1 MRRSRNERS
10 LEAGSR
16 SLRAIVLVAIIIASL
31 LVSSQSSQASVAVPQ
46 TTSSQAASYD
56 NLSDTT
62 AANDVQNISAANTEA
77 TYTLAEVA
85 TRNTQANCWTVVF
98 DKVYNITSYIKNHP
112 GGASSISKICGKDGT
127 SMFDNKHG
135 GSSSQAIILSTY
147 KIGALYKPPATS
159 CEAGYFVSP
168 SQGTCTPAPKGYF
181 VTSAASAAGTTV
193 ATPCPIGKFTS
204 VTGSTQCLPAPP
216 GYFVDTQ
223 ASTMAKPCQKGYFSS
238 VSESAQC
245 QIAPK
250 GFYVADTASSNA
262 TACATG
268 FTTTSTGS
276 TTSSSCYKPIIQTIP
291 GFSSPKALKYGA
303 STNLAITTNTKALA
317 TYKVSGPCTAKVVN
331 IVKKVNGENATTKM
345 LKVTASKNAG
355 NCLITL
361 TSAAKDKHLSMSK
374 SVKIKVSKTGK

>member
-1 MRRSRNERS
+1 MRRSRSKRL
-10 LEAGSR
+10 LEVGSR
-16 SLRAIVLVAIIIASL
+16 SLLPIVLVALIFASL
-31 LVSSQSSQASVAVPQ
+31 FASSQSSQAVVAIPQ
-46 TTSSQAASYD
+46 TSSSQTALHD
-56 NLSDTT
+56 NPSNKT
-62 AANDVQNISAANTEA
+62 AANDVRNISAANTEA
-77 TYTLAEVA
+77 TYTLADVA
-85 TRNTQANCWTVVF
+85 SRNTQANCWTVVF

-168 SQGTCTPAPKGYF
+168 SQGTCTQAPKGYF
-181 VTSAASAAGTTV
+181 VTSAASSAGTTV
-193 ATPCPIGKFTS
+193 ATPCPLGKFTS
-204 VTGSTQCLPAPP
+204 VTGSTECLPAPP
-216 GYFVDTQ
+216 GYFVDTN
-223 ASTMAKPCQKGYFSS
+223 ASTVAKPCQKGYFSS
-238 VSESAQC
+238 VSGSAQC

-250 GFYVADTASSNA
+250 GFYVADTASANA

-268 FTTTSTGS
+268 LTTTSTGS

-331 IVKKVNGENATTKM
+331 IVTKVNGENVTTKM

-361 TSAAKDKHLSMSK
+361 TYAAKDKHLSMSK

>member
-1 MRRSRNERS
+1 MHRSQIER
-10 LEAGSR
+10 LLDIGSR
-16 SLRAIVLVAIIIASL
+16 SLRAIVLVALIFAAL
-31 LVSSQSSQASVAVPQ
+31 FASSQSSQAAVTISQ
-46 TTSSQAASYD
+46 TTSSQTGLHD

-127 SMFDNKHG
+127 SIFDNKHG

-204 VTGSTQCLPAPP
+204 VTGSTECVPSPP

-223 ASTMAKPCQKGYFSS
+223 ASTIAKPCQKGYFASMS
-238 VSESAQC
+238 GSAQC

-250 GFYVADTASSNA
+250 GFYVADTASANA

-268 FTTTSTGS
+268 LTTTSTGS

-331 IVKKVNGENATTKM
+331 IVTKVNGENVTTKM

-361 TSAAKDKHLSMSK
+361 TYAAKDKHLSMSK

>member
-10 LEAGSR
+10 LEVGSR
-16 SLRAIVLVAIIIASL
+16 SLRPIVLVAIIFGSL
-31 LVSSQSSQASVAVPQ
+31 LVSSQSSQASVAIPQ
-46 TTSSQAASYD
+46 ATSSQAASHD
-56 NLSDTT
+56 SLPDTT
-62 AANDVQNISAANTEA
+62 AADDIQNIGVANAEV

-127 SMFDNKHG
+127 SIFDNKHG

-159 CEAGYFVSP
+159 CDAGYLVSP
-168 SQGTCTPAPKGYF
+168 SQGTCTPATKGYF

-193 ATPCPIGKFTS
+193 ATPCPLGKFTS
-204 VTGSTQCLPAPP
+204 VTGSTECLPAPP
-216 GYFVDTQ
+216 GYFVDTT
-223 ASTMAKPCQKGYFSS
+223 ASTVAKPCQKGYFAP
-238 VSESAQC
+238 VSGSAQC

-250 GFYVADTASSNA
+250 GLYVADTGSSIA

-268 FTTTSTGS
+268 LTTTSTGS
-276 TTSSSCYKPIIQTIP
+276 TASSSCYKPIIQTIP
-291 GFSSPKALKYGA
+291 GFSSPKAFKYGA

-317 TYKVSGPCTAKVVN
+317 TYKVSGPCTAKVVS
-331 IVKKVNGENATTKM
+331 IASKLNGKNVTIRM
-345 LKVTASKNAG
+345 LKVTASNKDG
-355 NCLITL
+355 NCSVTL
-361 TSAAKDKHLSMSK
+361 ASLAKDRYLAMTKP
-374 SVKIKVSKTGK
+374 VKIQVSKTGK